1 MGRSKEAD
9 SRADVVEEPAS
20 GAEAAD
26 MRRLTGLLLIFG
38 GRRHYLF

>member
-20 GAEAAD
+20 GAEAVTCGVSLGYID
-26 MRRLTGLLLIFG
+26 IRRYGVI
-38 GRRHYLF
+38 